1 MGGNSSRPTAE
12 QLKNKK
18 CSNSFKTLK
27 SNPDSTYWINKTKS
41 DCCAAAPA
49 PYCNEKFANINDDN
63 LLEGF
68 SNFSDY
74 NNNLIEGMSSAM
86 KAKIASDLKSIDSSK
101 DNAARLAQSAQ
112 KSAQKSVT
120 NSILSGH
127 YRRKSQGSA
136 NVSNQAKKQAQE
148 EEKRARQ
155 AKQRAQEEER
165 RAREAKQ
172 RAEAEKR
179 EAEREEREAEKARMR
194 AEQEKQQ
201 AIELKEQTKKE
212 KNEAVKLKETTDRAK
227 RAAIVNKNYTEQIA
241 NQTIE
246 QNNKAKASTEFHDY
260 GSGLSAASRE
270 KELNDIETIKK
281 RAETAKQIING
292 EDPPIDPDE
301 QELLNEVDD
310 LGTYDDSNNEGY
322 ANIME
327 GFSGGST
334 NAQDVYRAG
343 VNFDSAVNYIKKLN
357 NNRFDA
363 MNIKTRDV
371 VSNRL
376 GELLLQKKDI
386 LSDTMLDY
394 LIEDDGVH
402 FAKTFDKKKH
412 QNFLNKRKIQLKN
425 YQMEIN
431 NSYIEVFKVVIAALI
446 VSILLIVL
454 NNKEIIGN
462 GIMLLL
468 IAIIIICVIIFI
480 VSKVIFLHRRD
491 PIKFNK
497 TSQSFDRQYLHDIS
511 NNRYNAKINNFGIF
525 GGTCIG
531 DSCCGNGLVY
541 NSAINKCVEQSGF
554 ENLNIIE
561 NYDSNTNNY
570 SVIEG
575 FIEEQKDEK
584 DKKKEKFTKLNS
596 SQASVDIANNFL
608 KKSTTR

>member
-1 MGGNSSRPTAE
+1 MGATPSAE
-12 QLKNKK
+12 QLRNDK
-18 CSNSFKTLK
+18 CSKSYDTLK
-27 SNPDSTYWINKTKS
+27 RYPHNTYWINKTRA
-41 DCCAAAPA
+41 DCCAAAPG
-49 PYCNEKFANINDDN
+49 PHCQGFANINDDN
-63 LLEGF
+63 LLEDF
-68 SNFSDY
+68 SNFS
-74 NNNLIEGMSSAM
+74 NLNDNVIEGMTSSAM
-86 KAKIASDLKSIDSSK
+86 KAKAATDLNSINRSRGIA
-101 DNAARLAQSAQ
+101 NAHARNAISNSYASVVQANLSAQ
-112 KSAQKSVT
+112 QK
-120 NSILSGH
+120 
-127 YRRKSQGSA
+127 RRSEAEA
-136 NVSNQAKKQAQE
+136 NASNRAKKNSE
-148 EEKRARQ
+148 EQEKRARE
-155 AKQRAQEEER
+155 AKKRAQEEER
-165 RAREAKQ
+165 KAREAKQ
-172 RAEAEKR
+172 RAEAEKK
-179 EAEREEREAEKARMR
+179 EAEREQKEAEKARIR

-201 AIELKEQTKKE
+201 AIELKKETEKE
-212 KNEAVKLKETTDRAK
+212 KNEAVELKETTDKAK
-227 RAAIVNKNYTEQIA
+227 RAAIINKNYTEQVA
-241 NQTIE
+241 KQTIE

-270 KELNDIETIKK
+270 KEVNDMETVKK

-292 EDPPIDPDE
+292 NTPPIDPDE
-301 QELLNEVDD
+301 QELLNEIDD

-343 VNFDSAVNYIKKLN
+343 INFDSAVNYVKKLN

-363 MNIKTRDV
+363 TNIKTRDV

-412 QNFLNKRKIQLKN
+412 KIFLNKRKIQLKN

-431 NSYIEVFKVVIAALI
+431 NSYIEIFKVIISALI

-480 VSKVIFLHRRD
+480 IGKVIFLYKRD
-491 PIKFNK
+491 PIKFDK
-497 TSQSFDRQYLHDIS
+497 TTQPFDRQYLHDIS
-511 NNRYNAKINNFGIF
+511 NNRYNEKKNNFGIF

-541 NSAINKCVEQSGF
+541 NSSINKCVEQSGF

-570 SVIEG
+570 SMIEG

-584 DKKKEKFTKLNS
+584 NKKKEKFTTLNS

>member
-1 MGGNSSRPTAE
+1 MGNTSTKITCEKASEILSQRP
-12 QLKNKK
+12 
-18 CSNSFKTLK
+18 
-27 SNPDSTYWINKTKS
+27 
-41 DCCAAAPA
+41 
-49 PYCNEKFANINDDN
+49 NEARSKATRDICRNGFANINDDN
-63 LLEGF
+63 LIENF
-68 SNFSDY
+68 SNFSNFSNVND
-74 NNNLIEGMSSAM
+74 NVIEGMSNAVRATLAENLYSTYQSKNNANKQSELANTYAKKAGVSSYGSAVQ
-86 KAKIASDLKSIDSSK
+86 ANISA
-101 DNAARLAQSAQ
+101 AQ
-112 KSAQKSVT
+112 K
-120 NSILSGH
+120 
-127 YRRKSQGSA
+127 RRSEEEA
-136 NVSNQAKKQAQE
+136 NASNQAKRRAE
-148 EEKRARQ
+148 EEERRARQ
-155 AKQRAQEEER
+155 AKKRAQEEER

-172 RAEAEKR
+172 RAETEKR
-179 EAEREEREAEKARMR
+179 EAEREQREAEKARIR

-201 AIELKEQTKKE
+201 AIELKKQTKKE
-212 KNEAVKLKETTDRAK
+212 KDEAVELKKTTDKAK
-227 RAAIVNKNYTEQIA
+227 KAAIVNKNYTEQVA
-241 NQTIE
+241 KQTIE

-260 GSGLSAASRE
+260 GSGLSAAARE
-270 KELNDIETIKK
+270 KEVKDMETVKK
-281 RAETAKQIING
+281 RVQTAKKIIDG
-292 EDPPIDPDE
+292 ETPPIDPDE

-310 LGTYDDSNNEGY
+310 LGTYDDNTNEGY
-322 ANIME
+322 ANIDE
-327 GFSGGST
+327 G
-334 NAQDVYRAG
+334 YRNIKEGYTDAETSRAAI
-343 VNFDSAVNYIKKLN
+343 NFDSAFNYMKQLN
-357 NNRFDA
+357 DNRFDA

-371 VSNRL
+371 ISNRL

-431 NSYIEVFKVVIAALI
+431 NSYIEVFKVIIIALI

-462 GIMLLL
+462 GIMFLL

-480 VSKVIFLHRRD
+480 ISKVIFLYRRD

-497 TSQSFDRQYLHDIS
+497 TSQAFDRQYLHDIS
-511 NNRYNAKINNFGIF
+511 NNRYNAKTNDFGIF
-525 GGTCIG
+525 GGTCVG

-570 SVIEG
+570 GVIEG
-575 FIEEQKDEK
+575 FIEEQIDEK
-584 DKKKEKFTKLNS
+584 DKKKEKFTTLNS